1 MLAGHEEQ
9 VSVRGSFCEP
19 STQIVVDAVHPAPSP
34 ASKYPDIHVQ
44 SVIDLL
50 PAGELDPVGHALHT
64 NAPISSLYV
73 SAPHALQAIPECA
86 AVYPALQT
94 HDVINVLALG
104 DVVKTGHAMQYPSPG
119 SVLYE
124 PMGHALHGSPSAP
137 VYPAEH
143 LQSLDKVLPVTEIVL
158 GVQEKQSPL
167 DESRIVPGAHTC
179 SYAVGAE
186 VIGTTFGPTTL
197 PEMSG
202 FPPICAWSADETYFI
217 WVGASTAFQI

>member
-1 MLAGHEEQ
+1 MPTSYGRLYPSLHKQVELPEADTLSAAHECNTPPIQYVLVGHEEQ

-64 NAPISSLYV
+64 NAPIASLYV

-104 DVVKTGHAMQYPSPG
+104 DVVKTGHAMQFPSP
-119 SVLYE
+119 
-124 PMGHALHGSPSAP
+124 
-137 VYPAEH
+137 
-143 LQSLDKVLPVTEIVL
+143 
-158 GVQEKQSPL
+158 
-167 DESRIVPGAHTC
+167 
-179 SYAVGAE
+179 
-186 VIGTTFGPTTL
+186 
-197 PEMSG
+197 
-202 FPPICAWSADETYFI
+202 
-217 WVGASTAFQI
+217 